1 MQRDRCEIDRQ
12 FQAVDGAYRVGD
24 LEALK
29 AALDHLPDFPN
40 CRQPFELGVGE
51 FPLEYAIYWS
61 PRPFIAALLDL
72 GADPNYRDSDGF
84 PSLIAA
90 LSTDRPDR
98 HAILTLLLEKGADLG
113 QRGVNDW
120 TPLHYAVSRRDL
132 AAIELLLG
140 YGADPS
146 LKTRVDYYSTPLE
159 DAERDGFMAAAEMLR
174 AARPSRGGSGS

>member
-1 MQRDRCEIDRQ
+1 MQRDRCEIHRQ
-12 FQAVDGAYRVGD
+12 FQAVDGAYRAGD

-29 AALDHLPDFPN
+29 AALGHPPDFPN
-40 CRQPFELGVGE
+40 CRQPFELGLGV
-51 FPLEYAIYWS
+51 PLEYAIYWS
-61 PRPFIAALLDL
+61 PRPFIAALLHL
-72 GADPNYRDSDGF
+72 GADPNYSDSGGF

-98 HAILTLLLEKGADLG
+98 HAILELLVERGADLG

-132 AAIELLLG
+132 AAIEILLG

-146 LKTRVDYYSTPLE
+146 LKTRVDDCSTPLE
-159 DAERDGFMAAAEMLR
+159 DAEVMGFEDAANLLR
-174 AARPSRGGSGS
+174 AAASRRSGSTR